1 MINLKTLPIVRNPA
15 ENPYRNGSLFYEGLQ
30 ILARLSTGFA
40 PLLNPGRSGNFIRRI
55 GQVSRMT
62 SGMRTAIFCSVFAFV
77 FAANSLSAQ
86 APDTTAKAAPKPA
99 FDPDVLPGQDQSQPA
114 QPDAPAQGTPQPA
127 ISQDMG
133 PQIIQRP
140 KPALPGPAM
149 EAPSQQAPGQTPGS
163 SATVR
168 TGSQLGDG
176 GDESFSSR
184 LERLLADHQFADMES
199 LLAEPDADDV
209 TAPAPKPGHP
219 ARLTHQDKQF
229 FQGILANRENKPE
242 ESIRFLEPLV
252 AASSSSTTAP
262 DPAHPQP
269 AQQEKLLRKTL
280 AEDYLRA
287 GDWAKAA
294 GAYQALNAKLG
305 ATLSPDEK
313 SEIELPLN
321 LLPLVAGNPAMT
333 VESGDAF
340 ALPYDRDV
348 LGLTDVPVFV
358 DAQSHDWMLDPTA
371 PFNLICRSTAREVG
385 LKLSEKTATVTTIT
399 GRPMTVHATIIPR
412 FTIGTITYRNMTAFV
427 FEDADYYYPKT
438 GYQVRGVLGYP
449 AISALGSVSITQDSR
464 IEVQPGAKG
473 ERLTTGARFFL
484 DGERIIAALGPVG
497 DERMYVI
504 DAGGQ
509 QTYLTSRYYAEHS
522 TEFDQKKM
530 QLLTLPGSQGKP
542 PTPAYVAE
550 AATVLV
556 GATPATFHFMQVLT
570 EPLAN
575 SALDDTYG
583 TLGMDALDELKSY
596 TFDYRT
602 MRFAIRNE

>member
-1 MINLKTLPIVRNPA
+1 
-15 ENPYRNGSLFYEGLQ
+15 
-30 ILARLSTGFA
+30 
-40 PLLNPGRSGNFIRRI
+40 
-55 GQVSRMT
+55 
-62 SGMRTAIFCSVFAFV
+62 MRAAIFCSGIGFLVT
-77 FAANSLSAQ
+77 AASLSAQ
-86 APDTTAKAAPKPA
+86 APDATVKPA
-99 FDPDVLPGQDQSQPA
+99 LDPNTLPGQDPSQPEK
-114 QPDAPAQGTPQPA
+114 PEPPPQGTPQPA
-127 ISQDMG
+127 ITPEMG
-133 PQIIQRP
+133 PQTIQRP
-140 KPALPGPAM
+140 KPALPD
-149 EAPSQQAPGQTPGS
+149 QAPGPGIQPQAPGA

-168 TGSQLGDG
+168 TGSQLGES

-184 LERLLADHQFADMES
+184 LERLFADHQFEDMEA
-199 LLAEPDADDV
+199 LLAEPDAEDPS
-209 TAPAPKPGHP
+209 AAAPKPGQP
-219 ARLTHQDKQF
+219 ARLTHPEKQF

-242 ESIRFLEPLV
+242 DSIRFLEPLV
-252 AASSSSTTAP
+252 ATLSASTTTST
-262 DPAHPQP
+262 DPAQP
-269 AQQEKLLRKTL
+269 KPEQEKLLRKTL

-287 GDWAKAA
+287 GDWNKAA
-294 GAYQALNAKLG
+294 AAYQAFNAKLG
-305 ATLSPDEK
+305 NTLTPDEK
-313 SEIELPLN
+313 AEIELPLK
-321 LLPLVAGNPAMT
+321 LLPLVADHPAMT
-333 VESGDAF
+333 VQSGDAF

-385 LKLSEKTATVTTIT
+385 LKLSEKTATVSSIT

-464 IEVQPGAKG
+464 IEVQPGVKG
-473 ERLTTGARFFL
+473 EHLTTGARFFL
-484 DGERIIAALGPVG
+484 DGERIIAALGTPG

-509 QTYLTSRYYAEHS
+509 QTYLTSRYFAEHS
-522 TEFDQKKM
+522 ADFENKKM
-530 QLLTLPGSQGKP
+530 QLLSLPGSQGKP
-542 PTPAYVAE
+542 PTPAYVADS
-550 AATVLV
+550 ATVLV

-570 EPLAN
+570 EPLGN
-575 SALDDTYG
+575 GALDDTYG

-602 MRFAIRNE
+602 MRFAIKNE

>member
-1 MINLKTLPIVRNPA
+1 MR
-15 ENPYRNGSLFYEGLQ
+15 
-30 ILARLSTGFA
+30 LATFC
-40 PLLNPGRSGNFIRRI
+40 
-55 GQVSRMT
+55 
-62 SGMRTAIFCSVFAFV
+62 SGMVFV
-77 FAANSLSAQ
+77 LSAASLSAQ
-86 APDTTAKAAPKPA
+86 APDATVKPA
-99 FDPDVLPGQDQSQPA
+99 LDPNTLPGQDPSQPEK
-114 QPDAPAQGTPQPA
+114 PDLTPQGTPQPA
-127 ISQDMG
+127 IAPEMG
-133 PQIIQRP
+133 PQIVQRP
-140 KPALPGPAM
+140 RPAM
-149 EAPSQQAPGQTPGS
+149 PDQGAVPQPQATGQATGQAPGS

-168 TGSQLGDG
+168 TGSQLGEG

-184 LERLLADHQFADMES
+184 LQRLLADHQYQDMEAV
-199 LLAEPDADDV
+199 LAEPDAEDS
-209 TAPAPKPGHP
+209 AAPKPGQP
-219 ARLTHQDKQF
+219 AKLTHEEKQF
-229 FQGILANRENKPE
+229 FQGVLANRENKPGD
-242 ESIRFLEPLV
+242 SIRLLEPLV
-252 AASSSSTTAP
+252 AALSSTSAISDGNQTKP
-262 DPAHPQP
+262 EQTRSVQP
-269 AQQEKLLRKTL
+269 KPEQEKLLRRTL

-294 GAYQALNAKLG
+294 AAYQAFNARLG
-305 ATLSPDEK
+305 PALSPDEK
-313 SEIELPLN
+313 AEIELPLK
-321 LLPLVAGNPAMT
+321 LLPLVVDHPAMT

-449 AISALGSVSITQDSR
+449 AISALGSVSITQESR

-473 ERLTTGARFFL
+473 ERLTSGARFFL
-484 DGERIIAALGPVG
+484 DGERILAALGAPG
-497 DERMYVI
+497 EERMYVI

-509 QTYLTSRYYAEHS
+509 QTYLTSRYYSEHAAEF
-522 TEFDQKKM
+522 EDKKM
-530 QLLTLPGSQGKP
+530 QLLTLPGSDGKP

-550 AATVLV
+550 SATVMV
-556 GATPATFHFMQVLT
+556 GTTPATFHFIQVLT
-570 EPLAN
+570 EPLGN
-575 SALDDTYG
+575 GALDDTYG

>member
-1 MINLKTLPIVRNPA
+1 V
-15 ENPYRNGSLFYEGLQ
+15 G
-30 ILARLSTGFA
+30 
-40 PLLNPGRSGNFIRRI
+40 
-55 GQVSRMT
+55 RMT
-62 SGMRTAIFCSVFAFV
+62 SGMRVATFCFGIAFWGATV
-77 FAANSLSAQ
+77 SLFGQSS
-86 APDTTAKAAPKPA
+86 DGTVKPA
-99 FDPDVLPGQDQSQPA
+99 LDSTVLPAQDQSQPA
-114 QPDAPAQGTPQPA
+114 QPDLPPQGMPQPA
-127 ISQDMG
+127 IDPEMG

-140 KPALPGPAM
+140 KPALPG
-149 EAPSQQAPGQTPGS
+149 QTPFQQPEGPGA
-163 SATVR
+163 SAMVR
-168 TGSQLGDG
+168 TGSQLGEG
-176 GDESFSSR
+176 GDESFASR

-199 LLAEPDADDV
+199 LLAEPDAEDA
-209 TAPAPKPGHP
+209 TATPPKPGQP

-229 FQGILANRENKPE
+229 FSGILANRENKPE
-242 ESIRFLEPLV
+242 ESIRFLEPLI
-252 AASSSSTTAP
+252 AALSTAG
-262 DPAHPQP
+262 DAAHPQP

-294 GAYQALNAKLG
+294 AAYQAFSTKLG
-305 ATLSPDEK
+305 PTLSPDEK
-313 SEIELPLN
+313 AEIELPLN
-321 LLPLVAGNPAMT
+321 LLPLVADHPAMT
-333 VESGDAF
+333 VQTGDAF

-385 LKLSEKTATVTTIT
+385 LKLSDKTAIVTTIT

-427 FEDADYYYPKT
+427 FEDADYFYPKS

-464 IEVQPGAKG
+464 IEVQPGVKG
-473 ERLTTGARFFL
+473 EHLTTGARFFL
-484 DGERIIAALGPVG
+484 DGERIIAALGAPG

-522 TEFDQKKM
+522 NEFDNKKM

-542 PTPAYVAE
+542 PAPAYVADS
-550 AATVLV
+550 ATV
-556 GATPATFHFMQVLT
+556 HFIQVLT
-570 EPLAN
+570 EPLGN
-575 SALDDTYG
+575 GALDDTYG

-602 MRFAIRNE
+602 MRFAIKNE

>member
-1 MINLKTLPIVRNPA
+1 
-15 ENPYRNGSLFYEGLQ
+15 
-30 ILARLSTGFA
+30 
-40 PLLNPGRSGNFIRRI
+40 
-55 GQVSRMT
+55 
-62 SGMRTAIFCSVFAFV
+62 MRTAVFCSNITIWIAFL
-77 FAANSLSAQ
+77 FAAASLSAQ
-86 APDTTAKAAPKPA
+86 APDATVKPA
-99 FDPDVLPGQDQSQPA
+99 LDPSTLPGQDQSQP
-114 QPDAPAQGTPQPA
+114 QSQSDKPDLPPQGTPQPA
-127 ISQDMG
+127 IAPEMG
-133 PQIIQRP
+133 PQIVQQP
-140 KPALPGPAM
+140 KPALPDQTP
-149 EAPSQQAPGQTPGS
+149 PQQPQAPGA

-168 TGSQLGDG
+168 TGSQLGEG

-184 LERLLADHQFADMES
+184 LERLLSDHQFEDMES
-199 LLAEPDADDV
+199 ILAEPDAEDS
-209 TAPAPKPGHP
+209 AAAAPKPGQP
-219 ARLTHQDKQF
+219 ARLTHQQKQF

-242 ESIRFLEPLV
+242 DSIRFLEPLV
-252 AASSSSTTAP
+252 AALSSAGAASSEGA
-262 DPAHPQP
+262 QP
-269 AQQEKLLRKTL
+269 KPEEEKLLRKTL

-287 GDWAKAA
+287 GDWSKAA
-294 GAYQALNAKLG
+294 AAYQAFNAKLG
-305 ATLSPDEK
+305 STLSPDEK
-313 SEIELPLN
+313 AEIELPLN
-321 LLPLVAGNPAMT
+321 LLPLVANHPAMT
-333 VESGDAF
+333 VESGEAF

-385 LKLSEKTATVTTIT
+385 LKLSEKTATVTSIT

-473 ERLTTGARFFL
+473 ENLTTGARFFL
-484 DGERIIAALGPVG
+484 DGERILAALGTPG

-522 TEFDQKKM
+522 SDFDNKKM

-542 PTPAYVAE
+542 PTPAYVTDS
-550 AATVLV
+550 ATVLV
-556 GATPATFHFMQVLT
+556 GATPATFHYMQVLT
-570 EPLAN
+570 EPLGN
-575 SALDDTYG
+575 GALDDTYG

-602 MRFAIRNE
+602 MRFAIKNE